1 MQEHKLH
8 LLALSLTKGLGPVS
22 VRNMI
27 AFCGSAK
34 AVFSTPR
41 SKLLRAPGIGSH
53 AITLLKKEQS
63 MQRAEEEWAFC
74 EKAGI
79 NILTYLDPEYPEL
92 LKSIYDAPL
101 ILFQKGELNLNAQE
115 SLAIVGTRNATDYGL
130 ELAAEF
136 ASFYARQGIN
146 VVSGLAFGIDVAA
159 HKAVLQAGGKTT
171 AVLAHGLHTI
181 YPSLHRRKAEEI
193 TEAGALLTEYL
204 GGTEPE
210 APFFPSRNRIV
221 SGISRAV
228 LVVEAG
234 QKGGAL
240 ITARS
245 AFEQNRLVYA
255 IPGRVG
261 DAWSEGCNRLI
272 RENIAK
278 LVSHPSEI
286 LEDLDIQWQLHEDKS
301 SQLELLLKR
310 TDIVLSPN
318 EQKLLALLEK
328 EDVLLD
334 KLSLLSGIPIASLN
348 PLLLN
353 MEFKDLVKQLPGKK
367 YRRK

>member
-1 MQEHKLH
+1 
-8 LLALSLTKGLGPVS
+8 
-22 VRNMI
+22 
-27 AFCGSAK
+27 
-34 AVFSTPR
+34 
-41 SKLLRAPGIGSH
+41 
-53 AITLLKKEQS
+53 
-63 MQRAEEEWAFC
+63 MQRAEEEWSFC

-79 NILTYLDPEYPEL
+79 EILTYLDPEYPEL
-92 LKSIYDAPL
+92 LKGIYDAPL
-101 ILFQKGELNLNAQE
+101 ILFKKGNLQLNTQE
-115 SLAIVGTRNATDYGL
+115 NLAIVGTRNATDYGL
-130 ELAAEF
+130 ELATEF
-136 ASFYARQGIN
+136 ASFYAKQGIN
-146 VVSGLAFGIDVAA
+146 VVSGLAFGIDIAA

-181 YPSLHRRKAEEI
+181 YPGLHKRKAGEI

-234 QKGGAL
+234 KKGGAL

-261 DAWSEGCNRLI
+261 DSWSEGCNRLI

-301 SQLELLLKR
+301 NQLELMLK
-310 TDIVLSPN
+310 DQEMNLSPD
-318 EQKLLALLEK
+318 ERKLLSLLEK
-328 EDVLLD
+328 EDALMD
-334 KLSLLSGIPIASLN
+334 TLSQSSGIPISSLN
-348 PLLLN
+348 PLLLH

-367 YRRK
+367 YRKK